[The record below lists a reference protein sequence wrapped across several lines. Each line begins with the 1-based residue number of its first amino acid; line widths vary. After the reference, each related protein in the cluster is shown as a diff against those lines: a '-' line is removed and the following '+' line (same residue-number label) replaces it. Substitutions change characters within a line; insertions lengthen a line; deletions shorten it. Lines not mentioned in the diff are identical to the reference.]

1 MEGNRYN
8 RASSGE
14 CVTEESI
21 GERRLWMAV
30 VANAVEEWKSGALK
44 SRRAAQ
50 HFLFENDDDFNH
62 VCACAGLDA
71 SSLRSRLLKIGKK
84 IDMQGPLGRPLAA

>member
-1 MEGNRYN
+1 MEGNRYD
-8 RASSGE
+8 RAASSE
-14 CVTEESI
+14 SVTEESI
-21 GERRLWMAV
+21 AERRLWMAV
-30 VANAVEEWKSGALK
+30 VANAVEEWKSGTLK

-50 HFLFENDDDFNH
+50 DFLFENDDDFNH

-71 SSLRSRLLKIGKK
+71 GNLRSRLLKIGRK